1 MATILRYLAT
11 VKQMFVTVSETG
23 FALVG
28 LIVLLYLLLG
38 ADAGP
43 YVTSVIA
50 NLSLLIDAVGQ
61 QTLIA
66 IAIIYAILQALKR
79 RG

>member
-1 MATILRYLAT
+1 MGSILHYLAT
-11 VKQMFVTVSETG
+11 VKQIFVTVCEAG

-43 YVTSVIA
+43 YVISVVA

-66 IAIIYAILQALKR
+66 IAIVYAILQALKR
-79 RG
+79 RV